1 MEKKRCGW
9 CDLANPLYVRYHDE
23 EWGVPC
29 HDDRRL
35 FELLV
40 LETFQAG
47 LSWATILNKRENFR
61 RALDGFDPE
70 KIAAYGEDRLAA
82 LMGDPGIVRNRKK
95 LEAAVVNAG
104 AFLAIQRAEG
114 SFDRYLW
121 GFTGGETIVDP
132 SIPPLPLSKTVSGDL
147 KRRGMK
153 FVGETT
159 VHSFLQA
166 AGVIDAHEAGCFRR
180 DKKGK

>member
-9 CDLANPLYVRYHDE
+9 CDLGNPLYVRYHDE

-29 HDDRRL
+29 HDDQRL
-35 FELLV
+35 FELLL

-61 RALDGFDPE
+61 RALDGFDPV
-70 KIAAYGEDRLAA
+70 KLADYGEEKLTA
-82 LMGDPGIVRNRKK
+82 LMADPGIVRNRKK
-95 LEAAVVNAG
+95 LEAARTNAKV
-104 AFLAIQRAEG
+104 FLMIQEEQG

-121 GFTGGETIVDP
+121 GFTNGETVVDA
-132 SIPPLPLSKTVSGDL
+132 SIPPLPISREVSKDL
-147 KRRGMK
+147 KRRGMR

-159 VHSFLQA
+159 VHALLQA
-166 AGVIDAHEAGCFRR
+166 AGVINAHEAGCFRR
-180 DKKGK
+180 GERK

>member
-9 CDLANPLYVRYHDE
+9 CDLGNPLYVRYHDE

-35 FELLV
+35 FELLI

-70 KIAAYGEDRLAA
+70 RIAAYGEDKLAA

-121 GFTGGETIVDP
+121 GFTGGETIADP
-132 SIPPLPLSKTVSGDL
+132 SIPPLPLSKAVSKDL

-180 DKKGK
+180 DEKGK

>member
-9 CDLANPLYVRYHDE
+9 CDLGNPLYVRYHDE

-29 HDDRRL
+29 HDDQRL
-35 FELLV
+35 FELLL

-61 RALDGFDPE
+61 RALDGFDPV
-70 KIAAYGEDRLAA
+70 KLTDYGEEKLTA
-82 LMGDPGIVRNRKK
+82 LMADPGIVRNRKK
-95 LEAAVVNAG
+95 LEAARTNAKV
-104 AFLAIQRAEG
+104 FLMIQEEQG

-121 GFTGGETIVDP
+121 GFTGGVPVVDD
-132 SIPPLPLSKTVSGDL
+132 SIPPLPLSKEVSRDL
-147 KRRGMK
+147 KRRGMR

-159 VHSFLQA
+159 VHAFLQA
-166 AGVIDAHEAGCFRR
+166 AGVINAHEAGCFRR
-180 DKKGK
+180 GERK